1 MRSNT
6 VEKPLINKNEGLQ
19 LLMILA
25 GID

>member
-6 VEKPLINKNEGLQ
+6 VEKRLINKNEGLQ
-19 LLMILA
+19 LLMILG